1 MAISQKVWATIFSVF
16 LNVFNIVCVCVF
28 KNLFNTTN
36 MTTIHNNDAKNK
48 KSAQH
53 PIVLALSK
61 NSNFIVDR
69 FK

>member
-1 MAISQKVWATIFSVF
+1 MY
-16 LNVFNIVCVCVF
+16 

-36 MTTIHNNDAKNK
+36 MTTIHNNDAKK
-48 KSAQH
+48 VRRVHDIQ
-53 PIVLALSK
+53 LWFALSK